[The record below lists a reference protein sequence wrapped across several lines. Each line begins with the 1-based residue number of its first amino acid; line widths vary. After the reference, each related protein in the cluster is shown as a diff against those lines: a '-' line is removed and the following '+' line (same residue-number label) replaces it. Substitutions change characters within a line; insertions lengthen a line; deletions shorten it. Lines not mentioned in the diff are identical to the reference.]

1 MRKTRSTANK
11 DVVLGSGVKGKN
23 LYSVLSGDNDNDVID
38 DGEVGGESTI
48 WEGDSKKNSPTGYGS
63 TKDNVD
69 MGVNAA
75 SDEFLRLKL
84 LQSGRGGG
92 ESLLK
97 QKVVHNAKSDVI
109 GDRKGDNR
117 YNPALG
123 GSFGG
128 STSFPSLPLLIR
140 ARSNNSFAE
149 NENTVSEIGGNDV
162 HELSEVDY
170 NEKGSR
176 SAEKKALA
184 QFPPPV
190 DGKNGK
196 TDGFNYWSKNNK
208 TNNAGGLESSPR
220 SDQGIYEEPTGKD
233 NASMYLAN
241 RALGHGTNQI
251 REILDRQEALKNE
264 LALEEH
270 AMMQMLHQA
279 ALDRKYLN
287 DQRLTMHM
295 EIENLKRMSAKKSN
309 PSVHSV
315 HSEHSEGSADEAIS
329 QCGDSVSAC
338 GSAISVISRGKVG
351 HRQVADEMVGH
362 IQMADGMVGH
372 RQMAD
377 EISESKERIVERLS
391 RKIPLSL
398 PKDFKKELRQSGTDV
413 SFETPVEFNKAM
425 KKFAMDCSF
434 VGLPFS
440 WEGLQAI
447 RHGKCR
453 IHSSV
458 DRVLFH
464 CMRSWLP
471 KKYDSVYANSYE
483 EEGSVVLRMM
493 YRLYY
498 TDTKVMSSGIKVLR
512 EILHGKFTEGTPI
525 QGYLVD
531 KIRMVED
538 LKEFLNNDWNNLTV
552 LVALE
557 GLGSKYSM
565 AVSTRLANVRIE
577 DWTLND
583 IDTLVVNVDNP
594 LTGEKKQYN
603 NNVNSV
609 QVKGDISI
617 KTCYGCGKQGHIRR
631 DCRGEKYVNKID
643 SSATGYQPAPRKCFR
658 CGSNTHYSPE
668 CPIADNVKCTN
679 CERAGHLAAAC
690 MRKSIEREGTNNMV
704 TSGTRPESGKSNSG
718 IVEESIEL
726 NNQLVPYQFW
736 ALMDSGANVSCT
748 GDPVL
753 QSLMSKKVG
762 NRTITTAADKSYPVE
777 AIGDLVCYEKQTG
790 ICLPL
795 QQVLYTS
802 SMTQTIVS
810 VDEFVKGNGATI
822 VFGSFNYV
830 ETTCGK
836 ILPLVRGLHNQ
847 WYMEFEVMIPSN
859 VQGKVAF
866 VNAITKVS
874 LVKRKYTKE
883 DKIMVEGKY
892 FTHKDDDESITP
904 EYYYGKIVSNTSN
917 GPDKSYRYTCWFEY
931 DKKTAPIRESD
942 LMWDNRVSRAPGPR
956 VQPSLPSI
964 GETNVEVRP
973 GGAIVEVAKNNVEVP
988 PVAET
993 AETARIVAPQSGG
1006 DDVVPS
1012 KFGGTAVGVAQ
1023 RTGGDN
1029 VVPAQPAETAI
1040 VVPGGD
1046 GVVNEDV
1053 FVNENMEAKVQLAM
1067 KYHWAFNHAHFEG
1080 IRKLMGVPIPSDLSC
1095 EVCVEG
1101 KLKTQHTSVVVDCN
1115 VVFDLMHSDVFEMPS
1130 SARGGEV
1137 FVRLFVDEVSSY
1149 VMIYGHADAPSSDN
1163 LIQDLNAIY
1172 TQTNKFPKQLHS
1184 DCGTDY
1190 ESAACKR
1197 FMDKNHIKHTGS
1209 VPHHHSGNGKA
1220 ERSIQTIGG
1229 YLRTTLAGANVPE
1242 RFWWY
1247 VMLNIK
1253 RCMNMLP
1260 RRHLGWRSP
1269 VEVMTGFKP
1278 DITKEYPIGCLV
1290 FYRRRDRYGKLDVK
1304 AKRGFYLG
1312 RDDEKGG
1319 AIIVGCISG
1328 DPSKSERYEVLRSA
1342 DVKVK
1347 PNTRFFEESG
1357 NPMDES
1363 EVDMSESEW
1372 SEDDYVPSSGI
1383 IASVHGLVERLSD
1396 EMRKNCDREKGKENV
1411 VCSVRVK
1418 DMIMDR
1424 YPTKMPVP
1432 NSLKDVMRLPE
1443 AEKKK
1448 WNECMKAEFNA
1459 VSEKAGKWVKKEE
1472 SRGCMILQ
1480 TRWVYAKKDDEVVD
1494 GKVIEGKCKARL
1506 VCRGDQQS
1514 TFRERYNERVE
1525 AGEEVVDSDYSQ
1537 SNTYAPTAPVECIRM
1552 VMALYKSNGWKHV
1565 SDYVSKKTGDVT
1577 GAFLEGGEMF
1587 LDKVKYKIFV
1597 KMPSSEYEKE
1607 GMIMQLIGPW
1617 YGIEEA
1623 PYIWSLR
1630 LKQVLAMAGFEET
1643 SIEMCC
1649 WVSKDNGGR
1658 VNGIVVFWVDDIYF
1672 DGSAAVWTDLANVM
1686 EKEKIKFKD
1695 TGGRKFVGMEMVE
1708 KGDCLLVHH
1717 KTYIEG
1723 MLERFDVVDE
1733 PSVRTPMDAGEK
1745 LGKAVNVL
1753 EDVKPYMEIVGSL
1766 IHESSFGTPT
1776 IKYAVGVLSRYMNSC
1791 GSEHMVA
1798 AKRVLK
1804 YLKGMKEKGTRVKG
1818 GRDFSMEMYV
1828 DANWAGS
1835 EGMKSTIGFVILVN
1849 GFPVVNQSKMMK
1861 SIALSSMESE
1871 TFALSQAVRSLMYV
1885 RDLYEELGFLPE
1897 GPTQVWVD
1905 NQSAIAFVKNE
1916 VSRPPAKHIRIRV
1929 EHVREA
1935 LEKKWI
1941 IIDYKRSNENLA
1953 DINTKALSYVQFVQ
1967 HEDSLIMPISDTG
1980 ME

>member
-1 MRKTRSTANK
+1 MQTRSKAPGKAIQDGKLSNEEK
-11 DVVLGSGVKGKN
+11 DKN
-23 LYSVLSGDNDNDVID
+23 PSRPTTGDVID
-38 DGEVGGESTI
+38 MDGVGDGDEGGESTV
-48 WEGDSKKNSPTGYGS
+48 WEGESRIDSRTGYGPTEGNADIDVNGGS
-63 TKDNVD
+63 C
-69 MGVNAA
+69 GVG
-75 SDEFLRLKL
+75 SITSSL
-84 LQSGRGGG
+84 
-92 ESLLK
+92 SLLERTRNNNYFGDINNTYIDSM
-97 QKVVHNAKSDVI
+97 VNDVDVLSDVE
-109 GDRKGDNR
+109 D
-117 YNPALG
+117 
-123 GSFGG
+123 S
-128 STSFPSLPLLIR
+128 
-140 ARSNNSFAE
+140 
-149 NENTVSEIGGNDV
+149 V
-162 HELSEVDY
+162 
-170 NEKGSR
+170 KGSLGAKR
-176 SAEKKALA
+176 NVLA
-184 QFPPPV
+184 QFPPLAERKN
-190 DGKNGK
+190 DGL
-196 TDGFNYWSKNNK
+196 TYWDKSNK
-208 TNNAGGLESSPR
+208 SNNARRLESSPR
-220 SDQGIYEEPTGKD
+220 SNQAIHEEPLGNDRVSLYLGNKAIGTGTD
-233 NASMYLAN
+233 
-241 RALGHGTNQI
+241 QI
-251 REILDRQEALKNE
+251 RELLDRQQALKDN
-264 LALEEH
+264 LAVEERV
-270 AMMQMLHQA
+270 MIQLLNQA
-279 ALDRKYLN
+279 VEDRKFMT
-287 DQRLTMHM
+287 DQRLAMHM
-295 EIENLKRMSAKKSN
+295 EVENLKRMKAQKS
-309 PSVHSV
+309 VYSV
-315 HSEHSEGSADEAIS
+315 HSEHEDESDEAAS
-329 QCGDSVSAC
+329 QCESASQC
-338 GSAISVISRGKVG
+338 GSAISVISAGKLG
-351 HRQVADEMVGH
+351 HRMTDEESMERVA
-362 IQMADGMVGH
+362 A
-372 RQMAD
+372 
-377 EISESKERIVERLS
+377 RL
-391 RKIPLSL
+391 KKGIPLSL

-413 SFETPVEFNKAM
+413 NFDTPVEFNKAM

-434 VGLPFS
+434 VGLPFN
-440 WEGLQAI
+440 WNGLQAI
-447 RHGKCR
+447 RYGKCS
-453 IHSSV
+453 IHPSV

-483 EEGSVVLRMM
+483 EEGSVVLRML

-512 EILHGKFTEGTPI
+512 EILHGKFKEGTPI
-525 QGYLVD
+525 QAYLVD
-531 KIRMVED
+531 KVRMVED

-594 LTGEKKQYN
+594 LTGERKQYGS
-603 NNVNSV
+603 NVNV
-609 QVKGDISI
+609 LQGRGDVSS
-617 KTCYGCGKQGHIRR
+617 KTCHACGKLGHLKR
-631 DCRGEKYVNKID
+631 DCRGERQVNRID
-643 SSATGYQPAPRKCFR
+643 SSSTDDKPAPGKCFR
-658 CGSNTHYSPE
+658 CGSNAHYSPG
-668 CPIADNVKCTN
+668 CPIASNVKCTN
-679 CERAGHLAAAC
+679 CGVAGHLAAVC
-690 MRKSIEREGTNNMV
+690 MRKVVEREGTNNMITGDHDDSEQSDSEGV
-704 TSGTRPESGKSNSG
+704 DIKRRKQ
-718 IVEESIEL
+718 

-753 QSLMSKKVG
+753 QLLMSKDVG
-762 NRTITTAADKSYPVE
+762 KRTITTAADKSYPVE
-777 AIGDLVCYEKQTG
+777 AIGDLVCYERQTG
-790 ICLPL
+790 TCLPL

-802 SMTQTIVS
+802 SITQTIVS
-810 VDEFVKGNGATI
+810 VDEFVKGNSATI

-830 ETTCGK
+830 ETARGK

-859 VQGKVAF
+859 ERVAV
-866 VNAITKVS
+866 VNAVTKVN
-874 LVKRKYTKE
+874 LVARKFAKE
-883 DKIMVEGKY
+883 DKIMVEGRY
-892 FTHKDDDESITP
+892 FTHKDDDSIPP
-904 EYYYGKIVSNTSN
+904 EYYYGKVVSNTSN
-917 GPDKSYRYTCWFEY
+917 GPDKSYRYTCWFDY
-931 DKKTAPIRESD
+931 DKKTAPIREAD
-942 LMWDNRVSRAPGPR
+942 LMWDNRVYR
-956 VQPSLPSI
+956 
-964 GETNVEVRP
+964 ETSVEEGVRP
-973 GGAIVEVAKNNVEVP
+973 GGAIVEGASNNVEVP
-988 PVAET
+988 SGVET
-993 AETARIVAPQSGG
+993 AETATVVAPQSGG
-1006 DDVVPS
+1006 DIVVPS
-1012 KFGGTAVGVAQ
+1012 KSAETAVVVAP
-1023 RTGGDN
+1023 RTGGDV
-1029 VVPAQPAETAI
+1029 VVPSQPAETAG
-1040 VVPGGD
+1040 VVAGGD
-1046 GVVNEDV
+1046 DVVSADV
-1053 FVNENMEAKVQLAM
+1053 FVDENMEAKVQLAM
-1067 KYHWAFNHAHFEG
+1067 KYHWAFNHAHFQA
-1080 IRKLMGVPIPSDLSC
+1080 IRKLMGVTIPADLSC
-1095 EVCVEG
+1095 DVCVEG
-1101 KLKTQHTSVVVDCN
+1101 KLKTQHTSVAVDCN
-1115 VVFDLMHSDVFEMPS
+1115 VVFDLMHSDVFELPS
-1130 SARGGEV
+1130 TARGGER

-1149 VMIYGHADAPSSDN
+1149 VMMFGHADAPSGAN

-1172 TQTNKFPKQLHS
+1172 TQTNIFPKQLHS

-1190 ESAACKR
+1190 ESQECKK

-1220 ERSIQTIGG
+1220 ERNIQTMMG

-1247 VMLNIK
+1247 VLTNIK
-1253 RCMNMLP
+1253 RCSNMIP

-1278 DITKEYPIGCLV
+1278 DIKKEYPIGCLV
-1290 FYRRRDRYGKLDVK
+1290 FYKRRDRFGKLDVR

-1347 PNTRFFEESG
+1347 PNSRFFEESG
-1357 NPMDES
+1357 SPMDES
-1363 EVDMSESEW
+1363 EVDISDSEW
-1372 SEDDYVPSSGI
+1372 NEEDYVESVGFV
-1383 IASVHGLVERLSD
+1383 ASVNGLVEKLSKVCMKEGD
-1396 EMRKNCDREKGKENV
+1396 NKENV

-1418 DMIMDR
+1418 EMIMDR
-1424 YPTKMPVP
+1424 YPTKVPVP
-1432 NSLKDVMRLPE
+1432 NNRKDVMRLPE
-1443 AEKKK
+1443 VERKK
-1448 WNECMKAEFNA
+1448 WVECMKSEFDA
-1459 VSEKAGKWVKKEE
+1459 VSGKAGKWVKKEE
-1472 SRGCMILQ
+1472 SKGCMILQ

-1494 GKVIEGKCKARL
+1494 GKVIEGKYKARL

-1514 TFRERYNERVE
+1514 TFRDRYNEKVE

-1552 VMALYKSNGWKHV
+1552 VMALYKSSGWKHV

-1577 GAFLEGGEMF
+1577 GAFLEGAEMF

-1597 KMPSSEYEKE
+1597 RMPSSDYEKE

-1630 LKQVLAMAGFEET
+1630 LKQVLSMAGFEET

-1649 WVSKDNGGR
+1649 WISKDNKGR
-1658 VNGIVVFWVDDIYF
+1658 VNGIAVFWVDDIYF
-1672 DGSAAVWTDLANVM
+1672 DGSAAVWADLENVM
-1686 EKEKIKFKD
+1686 EKENIKFKD

-1723 MLERFDVVDE
+1723 MLERFDMVGE

-1745 LGKAVNVL
+1745 LEKSTNVL
-1753 EDVKPYMEIVGSL
+1753 ADVKPYMEIVGSL

-1791 GSEHMVA
+1791 GPEHMDA

-1804 YLKGMKEKGTRVKG
+1804 YLSGMKEKGMRVRG

-1941 IIDYKRSNENLA
+1941 IIDYKKSNENTA
-1953 DINTKALSYVQFVQ
+1953 DINTKALPYVQFVK
-1967 HEDSLIMPISDTG
+1967 HEESLIMSISDSA
-1980 ME
+1980 M